1 MPWLRSRLQHW
12 LQIPPS
18 PPATEG
24 HLQVL
29 QDRMDSLEHLLMT
42 AQHDDPEGPVRDS
55 KDPKHR
61 GHWPDAHL
69 GAQ

>member
-1 MPWLRSRLQHW
+1 M
-12 LQIPPS
+12 
-18 PPATEG
+18 EG
-24 HLQVL
+24 NLQVL

>member
-12 LQIPPS
+12 LQIPPPS
-18 PPATEG
+18 PAMEG
-24 HLQVL
+24 NLQVL

-42 AQHDDPEGPVRDS
+42 AQRDEPEGSVRDTE
-55 KDPKHR
+55 DRRHG